1 MGVGGEGCCTGE
13 REKEREGER
22 RGGKGDGIC
31 KSGGSVEGWEWRKVR
46 RELLSPCGCV
56 QL

>member
-1 MGVGGEGCCTGE
+1 MWVGRDAAQVKERKRE
-13 REKEREGER
+13 RERGG
-22 RGGKGDGIC
+22 GGKGDGIC